1 MQVSYRERMA
11 AVGRMPTT
19 LSRNEQGENLREAA
33 TANAIECALQAL
45 LPPGIACPMQA
56 RYLRDAGQVVARGLL
71 AVLSHA
77 RAEFVLDHGGPFH
90 SLRPQP

>member
-1 MQVSYRERMA
+1 MLLSLCRSAGAGAALCNSVGQPRAVHVQVSYRERMA

-45 LPPGIACPMQA
+45 LPPGIACPMQV
-56 RYLRDAGQVVARGLL
+56 RHLRSSALPKPIL
-71 AVLSHA
+71 
-77 RAEFVLDHGGPFH
+77 P
-90 SLRPQP
+90 

>member
-19 LSRNEQGENLREAA
+19 LSRNEHGENLREAA

-45 LPPGIACPMQA
+45 LPPGIACPMQV
-56 RYLRDAGQVVARGLL
+56 RYLKSSTLPKPIL
-71 AVLSHA
+71 
-77 RAEFVLDHGGPFH
+77 P
-90 SLRPQP
+90 